1 MQKTEEWRDE
11 TSQDLLLLENEFVV
25 ELAESNLQVRV
36 ARLAAFVIVKAVHFV
51 DEQVLVHARLHTKI
65 ILQL

>member
-1 MQKTEEWRDE
+1 MQKTEEWRAE
-11 TSQDLLLLENEFVV
+11 TSHDLLLLENEFVV

-51 DEQVLVHARLHTKI
+51 DEQVLVYTRLHKKI
-65 ILQL
+65 IL